1 VTRSRAYKKNDQ
13 VFVEQKNGAVVRRRN
28 GVTRNGYACPLTSI
42 GIVTI
47 ESWLATEPQIT
58 ALAIVRRLAAI
69 DPATFCDKQHS
80 IVQRLIRLLRRKA
93 TETVIAAMA
102 TQVSIQ
108 AAMRKI
114 PGGAGPGFAQSALTV
129 SADQISGD
137 GTHLL
142 HVLGDLLGRLIGYLH
157 RFLRDPSGALQEAFE
172 IVT

>member
-1 VTRSRAYKKNDQ
+1 MTRSRAYKKNDQ

-47 ESWLATEPQIT
+47 ESRLAMELQIT
-58 ALAIVRRLAAI
+58 ALAIMRRLAAI

-93 TETVIAAMA
+93 TETVIAAK
-102 TQVSIQ
+102 S
-108 AAMRKI
+108 
-114 PGGAGPGFAQSALTV
+114 PAGPAGDFSQSALTV

-142 HVLGDLLGRLIGYLH
+142 HVLGDLLGRLVGYLH